1 MSERA
6 SEVSPVMFKSKD
18 RKSHEVISARNVKR
32 CESKRCKIKSA
43 LINGKVVVFSRKSA
57 ACTQVS
63 FKSAQAA
70 NDSVFRSGFCSGG
83 IRDFT

>member
-1 MSERA
+1 MC
-6 SEVSPVMFKSKD
+6 KSKD
-18 RKSHEVISARNVKR
+18 RKPNKKISARNIKR
-32 CESKRCKIKSA
+32 CESKRCKTKSA

-57 ACTQVS
+57 AGAQVS

-70 NDSVFRSGFCSGG
+70 NDSVFRFGFCSGG